1 MLALKNVASNQQI
14 QLPSF
19 NLSQAINI
27 TVSISHIFLN
37 MSQGKLFIFFKNSP
51 PFKYLKPLLASQRVY
66 SSSTVGGNCVT
77 SCGSILPVVVGLKF
91 WKQIKFL
98 TQIPLF

>member
-1 MLALKNVASNQQI
+1 M
-14 QLPSF
+14 
-19 NLSQAINI
+19 
-27 TVSISHIFLN
+27 
-37 MSQGKLFIFFKNSP
+37 
-51 PFKYLKPLLASQRVY
+51 YLKPLMASQRVN
-66 SSSTVGGNCVT
+66 SSSTVSGNCVI

>member
-1 MLALKNVASNQQI
+1 MV
-14 QLPSF
+14 
-19 NLSQAINI
+19 
-27 TVSISHIFLN
+27 
-37 MSQGKLFIFFKNSP
+37 
-51 PFKYLKPLLASQRVY
+51 SQRVNG
-66 SSSTVGGNCVT
+66 SSTVSGNCVT